1 MFFWLNVYE
10 IGIIKSYNALNMKCD
25 GNFLGIEYFTFFG
38 NFSAGDDFYSFKSYR
53 HKPMY
58 YVLSTFSV

>member
-25 GNFLGIEYFTFFG
+25 GNFLGIEYFIFG
-38 NFSAGDDFYSFKSYR
+38 NFSAGENFYSFESYR